1 MLRPELPHLDRTV
14 PPPLAFVRKGKPGM
28 SRVLTVSGSPK
39 EVSRSTILLGHVS
52 AVLAARGHT
61 IDHLSLRDLPAQA
74 LMHADFDDPA
84 IIDSAGRLARADG
97 VVFATPVYKAAYSGL
112 LKTWL
117 DLMPQ
122 FALERKIALPL
133 ATGGSAAHAL
143 ALDYALRPVLTSMA
157 AHHVVNGF
165 LVLDQFIEAPTA
177 TTPVSIHEDAAPA
190 LEKVIDGFL
199 EGLDV
204 ARRSAA

>member
-1 MLRPELPHLDRTV
+1 MLRPELP
-14 PPPLAFVRKGKPGM
+14 PPLPFLRKGNPGM

-39 EVSRSTILLGHVS
+39 EVSRSNILLGHVS
-52 AVLAARGHT
+52 SILAARGHT
-61 IDHLSLRDLPAQA
+61 IDHLSLRDLPPRA
-74 LMHADFDDPA
+74 LLHADLEDPA
-84 IIDSAGRLARADG
+84 IIDSIRRLAQADG

-117 DLMPQ
+117 DLLPQ
-122 FALERKIALPL
+122 FGLERKIALPL

-143 ALDYALRPVLTSMA
+143 ALDYALRPVLTSMN

-165 LVLDQFIEAPTA
+165 LVLDRFIEAPTA
-177 TTPVSIHEDAAPA
+177 TGPVSIHEDAAPA
-190 LEKVIDGFL
+190 LGKVVDGFL

>member
-1 MLRPELPHLDRTV
+1 
-14 PPPLAFVRKGKPGM
+14 M

-39 EVSRSTILLGHVS
+39 QVSRSTILLDHVS
-52 AVLAARGHT
+52 SILATRGHA
-61 IDHLSLRDLPAQA
+61 IDHLSLRELPAQA
-74 LMHADFDDPA
+74 LLHGDVKHPA
-84 IIDSAGRLARADG
+84 IADTVERLARADG

-122 FALERKIALPL
+122 FGLEDKVALPL

-143 ALDYALRPVLTSMA
+143 ALDYALRPVLTSMNA
-157 AHHVVNGF
+157 RHVVNGF
-165 LVLDQFIEAPTA
+165 LVLDHFIEAPTT

-190 LEKVIDGFL
+190 LTKVVDGFV
-199 EGLDV
+199 EGLEI
-204 ARRSAA
+204 ARRRAA